1 MQHEGLVVD
10 ARKLQRGRSAIGLRV
25 KGLRRL
31 RCDGRFV
38 LPQGKPPW
46 SFAQSFGRTRD
57 YGILDV
63 IDLIRQQRR
72 HVGTHPRRDGAK
84 GVRLHDAIRGHGTPA
99 RRNGE
104 VGRGGSSGK
113 AERTAKDGLHP
124 LLQRGGGRRCGDGV
138 FVCPVRSH
146 DDVLTG
152 TKLKRG
158 SMPTFGQGR
167 LLFGWENWLRIGDRR
182 SPGLLLRT
190 APEHMPETAHAATH
204 RHTGKTAAYS
214 RFPNSAHRVNGRIGA
229 LQFRLR
235 EILFRAALPGLFA
248 EFSRPLLAHRPQ
260 KRFTRLPTKELAE
273 HIAGWRGQ
281 DRSGSPSLEPRHCGY
296 GVGQLL
302 PRLLWI
308 PRTLQKFLILRRI
321 RKLVFG
327 HGQNR
332 LMDIEGV
339 LRAADGS
346 FTERRPDRPGKPAR
360 KPRLHEPPCRECA
373 EAHPPDHAGRGFSD
387 AS

>member
-46 SFAQSFGRTRD
+46 SFAQRFGRTRD

-124 LLQRGGGRRCGDGV
+124 LLQRRCGLQTLRRNGLFLCGTGNVIHIGRILFTSGPPRGIRLWHVGNGGRLMLLDPPGD
-138 FVCPVRSH
+138 
-146 DDVLTG
+146 LI
-152 TKLKRG
+152 
-158 SMPTFGQGR
+158 Q
-167 LLFGWENWLRIGDRR
+167 
-182 SPGLLLRT
+182 
-190 APEHMPETAHAATH
+190 
-204 RHTGKTAAYS
+204 
-214 RFPNSAHRVNGRIGA
+214 
-229 LQFRLR
+229 
-235 EILFRAALPGLFA
+235 
-248 EFSRPLLAHRPQ
+248 
-260 KRFTRLPTKELAE
+260 
-273 HIAGWRGQ
+273 
-281 DRSGSPSLEPRHCGY
+281 SLVKG
-296 GVGQLL
+296 
-302 PRLLWI
+302 
-308 PRTLQKFLILRRI
+308 
-321 RKLVFG
+321 
-327 HGQNR
+327 
-332 LMDIEGV
+332 
-339 LRAADGS
+339 
-346 FTERRPDRPGKPAR
+346 
-360 KPRLHEPPCRECA
+360 
-373 EAHPPDHAGRGFSD
+373 
-387 AS
+387 